1 MKRIYLILISILMF
15 AQAAVAVE
23 PTSELL
29 AETPQ
34 TPDQIRAAAR
44 EQVISSLNLSK
55 EARNRFEPIYD
66 EYREALAEAV
76 RTSNEQLDEVSPLN
90 AMKVNLMNVSATAQV
105 KLDYID
111 RFAEVLSSAQIHQLY
126 NSEGAIAWTVRKKAV
141 VDFEGNVSMND
152 NTFYLDSALYWQL
165 ANESDKNEVLSYVN
179 DVMNDPRTSTYVIGD
194 DGKLL
199 PIESVPAPEVKQQY
213 YRMNGKR
220 TPLVS
225 PTGQIIE
232 QNYGKIVNYHTLRV
246 DGRIKVII
254 APSVS
259 TLKVRCDRAFMDVVK
274 YEMRDGVLS
283 LSIDHKKCSAW
294 TGDMKVEVYLPVSS
308 HLSRIYADNTAS
320 VQIKTSLRTDVLTF
334 DVNNRASVSATGH
347 LIAQKVTVNANGYS
361 KFDANV
367 FTTNRDGSTMKNGMV
382 LYNLNG
388 RSEVSGTVVTNT
400 FVGKANGYSDLNIGT
415 SIHEARFVLNGR
427 SKLRGEIGA
436 TTLRVELNGY
446 SDVMSDQITF
456 EKSAVFELNGRSS
469 ITAKRMS
476 APQGAKFSAKLESY
490 SKINIGAGR
499 ATEGFVTLSGG
510 SEFNASKFDVRNLT
524 VVANDYSSAD
534 VLCSGKLRA
543 TTTNPYA
550 RINYSG
556 NCTVESIAP
565 SIQRK

>member
-1 MKRIYLILISILMF
+1 MKRIYLILIAIFCTISVAF
-15 AQAAVAVE
+15 ATEPAAE
-23 PTSELL
+23 E
-29 AETPQ
+29 PQ
-34 TPDQIRAAAR
+34 TPDEIRAAAR

-55 EARNRFEPIYD
+55 ETRRQFEPIYD
-66 EYREALAEAV
+66 EYRAALAEAT
-76 RTSNEQLDEVSPLN
+76 RTANEQLDEATPLN
-90 AMKVNLMNVSATAQV
+90 AMKVNLMNVAATAQV

-126 NSEGAIAWTVRKKAV
+126 NSEGSLAWTIRRVAG

-152 NTFYLDSALYWQL
+152 NTFYIDSALYWQL
-165 ANESDKNEVLSYVN
+165 ANESDQNEVLDYVK
-179 DVMNDPRTSTYVIGD
+179 DVMKDPRTRTYVLGD

-213 YRMNGKR
+213 YRLNGKR
-220 TPLVS
+220 TPLLS

-232 QNYGKIVNYHTLRV
+232 QDYGKIVNYHTMRV

-259 TLKVRCDRAFMDVVK
+259 TLKVRCDRAFMDAVK

-283 LSIDHKKCSAW
+283 LSIDHKKYSAW

-308 HLSRIYADNTAS
+308 HLSRISANNTAS
-320 VQIKTSLRTDVLTF
+320 VQIKTSLRTDMLTF

-361 KFDANV
+361 KFNANV
-367 FTTNRDGSTMKNGMV
+367 LTTNRDGSTMKNGMV
-382 LYNLNG
+382 LYNLDG
-388 RSEVSGTVVTNT
+388 RSEVGGTVVTNT

-446 SDVMSDQITF
+446 SDVASDQITF
-456 EKSAVFELNGRSS
+456 EKSAVLLLNGRSS
-469 ITAKRMS
+469 IIAKRMS
-476 APQGAKFSAKLESY
+476 APQGAKFSAKLEGY

-499 ATEGFVTLSGG
+499 ATEGFVSLAGR
-510 SEFNASKFDVRNLT
+510 SEFNAAKFDVRNLT

-556 NCTVESIAP
+556 NCTVESVAP
-565 SIQRK
+565 SIQRR

>member
-1 MKRIYLILISILMF
+1 MKRIYLILIAIFCTISVAF
-15 AQAAVAVE
+15 ATEPVAE
-23 PTSELL
+23 E
-29 AETPQ
+29 PQ
-34 TPDQIRAAAR
+34 TPDEIRAAAR

-55 EARNRFEPIYD
+55 EARRQFEPIYD
-66 EYREALAEAV
+66 EYREALAGAV
-76 RTSNEQLDEVSPLN
+76 RTANEQLGEVSPLN

-111 RFAEVLSSAQIHQLY
+111 RFAEVLSSAQINQLY

-179 DVMNDPRTSTYVIGD
+179 DVMNDPRTRTYVIGD

-232 QNYGKIVNYHTLRV
+232 QDYGKIVKYHTLRV

-259 TLKVRCDRAFMDVVK
+259 TFKVRCDRAFMDIVK
-274 YEMRDGVLS
+274 YNMRDGELS
-283 LSIDHKKCSAW
+283 LSLDHKKYSAW

-308 HLSRIYADNTAS
+308 HLQRVYANNTAS

-347 LIAQKVTVNANGYS
+347 LIAQEVTVNANGCS

-367 FTTNRDGSTMKNGMV
+367 LTTNRDGSTMKNGMV
-382 LYNLNG
+382 LYNLDG

-427 SKLRGEIGA
+427 SKLRGEISA

-456 EKSAVFELNGRSS
+456 EKSAVLLLNGRSS

-476 APQGAKFSAKLESY
+476 APQGAKFSAKLEGY
-490 SKINIGAGR
+490 SKMNIGSGR
-499 ATEGFVTLSGG
+499 ATEGFVTLSGR

-556 NCTVESIAP
+556 NCTVESVAP

>member
-1 MKRIYLILISILMF
+1 MKRIYLILIAIFCTISVAF
-15 AQAAVAVE
+15 ATEPAAE
-23 PTSELL
+23 E
-29 AETPQ
+29 PQ
-34 TPDQIRAAAR
+34 TPDEIRAAAR

-55 EARNRFEPIYD
+55 ETRRQFEPIYD
-66 EYREALAEAV
+66 EYRAALAEAT
-76 RTSNEQLDEVSPLN
+76 RTANEQLDEATPLN
-90 AMKVNLMNVSATAQV
+90 AMKVNLMNVAATAQV

-126 NSEGAIAWTVRKKAV
+126 NSEGSLAWTIRRVAG

-152 NTFYLDSALYWQL
+152 NTFYIDSALYWQL
-165 ANESDKNEVLSYVN
+165 ANESDQNEVLDYVK
-179 DVMNDPRTSTYVIGD
+179 DVMKDPRTRTYVLGD

-213 YRMNGKR
+213 YRLNGKR
-220 TPLVS
+220 TPLLS
-225 PTGQIIE
+225 PTGQTIE
-232 QNYGKIVNYHTLRV
+232 QDYGKIVNYHTLRV

-259 TLKVRCDRAFMDVVK
+259 TLKVRCDRAFMDAVK

-283 LSIDHKKCSAW
+283 LSIDHKKYSAW

-308 HLSRIYADNTAS
+308 HLSRISANNTAS
-320 VQIKTSLRTDVLTF
+320 VQIKTSLRTDMLTF
-334 DVNNRASVSATGH
+334 DVNNRASVSAMGH

-367 FTTNRDGSTMKNGMV
+367 LTTNRDGSTMKNGMV
-382 LYNLNG
+382 LYNLDG

-446 SDVMSDQITF
+446 SDVASDQITF
-456 EKSAVFELNGRSS
+456 EKSAVLLLNGRSS
-469 ITAKRMS
+469 IIAKRMS
-476 APQGAKFSAKLESY
+476 APQGAKFSAKLEGY

-499 ATEGFVTLSGG
+499 ATEGFVSLAGR
-510 SEFNASKFDVRNLT
+510 SEFNAAKFDVRNLT

-556 NCTVESIAP
+556 NCTVESVAP
-565 SIQRK
+565 SIQRR

>member
-1 MKRIYLILISILMF
+1 MKRIYLILIAIFCTISVAF
-15 AQAAVAVE
+15 ATEPAAE
-23 PTSELL
+23 E
-29 AETPQ
+29 PQ
-34 TPDQIRAAAR
+34 TPDEIRAAAR

-55 EARNRFEPIYD
+55 ETRRQFEPIYD
-66 EYREALAEAV
+66 EYRAALAEAT
-76 RTSNEQLDEVSPLN
+76 RTANEQLDEATPLN
-90 AMKVNLMNVSATAQV
+90 AMKVNLMNVAATAQV

-126 NSEGAIAWTVRKKAV
+126 NSEGSLAWTIRRVAG

-152 NTFYLDSALYWQL
+152 NTFYIDSALYWQL
-165 ANESDKNEVLSYVN
+165 ANESDQNEVLDYVK
-179 DVMNDPRTSTYVIGD
+179 DVMKDPRTRTYVLGD

-213 YRMNGKR
+213 YRLNGKR
-220 TPLVS
+220 TPLLS

-232 QNYGKIVNYHTLRV
+232 QDYGKIVNYHTLRV

-259 TLKVRCDRAFMDVVK
+259 TLKVRCDRAFMDAVK

-283 LSIDHKKCSAW
+283 LSIDHKKYSAW

-308 HLSRIYADNTAS
+308 HLSRISANNTAS
-320 VQIKTSLRTDVLTF
+320 VQIKTSLRTDMLTF

-361 KFDANV
+361 KFNANV
-367 FTTNRDGSTMKNGMV
+367 LTTNRDGSTMKNGMV
-382 LYNLNG
+382 LYNLDG

-400 FVGKANGYSDLNIGT
+400 FVGKANGYSDLNIGA

-446 SDVMSDQITF
+446 SDVASDQITF
-456 EKSAVFELNGRSS
+456 EKSAVLLLNGRSS
-469 ITAKRMS
+469 IIAKCMS
-476 APQGAKFSAKLESY
+476 APQGAKFSAKLEGY

-499 ATEGFVTLSGG
+499 ATEGFVSLAGR
-510 SEFNASKFDVRNLT
+510 SEFNAAKFDVRNLT

-556 NCTVESIAP
+556 NCTVESVAP
-565 SIQRK
+565 SIQRR

>member
-1 MKRIYLILISILMF
+1 MKRIYLILIAIFCTISVAF
-15 AQAAVAVE
+15 ATEPAAE
-23 PTSELL
+23 E
-29 AETPQ
+29 PQ
-34 TPDQIRAAAR
+34 TPDEIRAAAR

-55 EARNRFEPIYD
+55 ETRRQFEPIYD
-66 EYREALAEAV
+66 EYRAALAEAT
-76 RTSNEQLDEVSPLN
+76 RTANEQLDEATPLN
-90 AMKVNLMNVSATAQV
+90 AMKVNLMNVAATAQV

-126 NSEGAIAWTVRKKAV
+126 NSEGSLAWTIRRVAG

-152 NTFYLDSALYWQL
+152 NTFYIDSALYWQL
-165 ANESDKNEVLSYVN
+165 ANESDQNEVLDYVK
-179 DVMNDPRTSTYVIGD
+179 DVMKDPRTRTYVLGD

-213 YRMNGKR
+213 YRLNGKR
-220 TPLVS
+220 TPLLS

-232 QNYGKIVNYHTLRV
+232 QDYGKIVNYHTLRV

-259 TLKVRCDRAFMDVVK
+259 TLKVRCDRAFMDAVT

-283 LSIDHKKCSAW
+283 LSIDHKKYSAW

-308 HLSRIYADNTAS
+308 HLSRISANNTAS
-320 VQIKTSLRTDVLTF
+320 VQIKTSLRTDMLTF

-361 KFDANV
+361 KFNANV
-367 FTTNRDGSTMKNGMV
+367 LTTNRDGSTMKNGMV
-382 LYNLNG
+382 LYNLDG

-446 SDVMSDQITF
+446 SDVASDQITF
-456 EKSAVFELNGRSS
+456 EKSAVLLLNGRSS
-469 ITAKRMS
+469 IIAKRMS
-476 APQGAKFSAKLESY
+476 APQGAKFSAKLEGY

-499 ATEGFVTLSGG
+499 ATEGFVSLAGR
-510 SEFNASKFDVRNLT
+510 SEFNAAKFDVRNLT

-556 NCTVESIAP
+556 NCTVESVAP
-565 SIQRK
+565 SIQRR

>member
-1 MKRIYLILISILMF
+1 MKRIYLILIAIFCTISVAF
-15 AQAAVAVE
+15 ATE
-23 PTSELL
+23 PATE
-29 AETPQ
+29 EPQ
-34 TPDQIRAAAR
+34 TPDEIRAAAR

-55 EARNRFEPIYD
+55 EARRQFEPIYD
-66 EYREALAEAV
+66 EYREALAGAV
-76 RTSNEQLDEVSPLN
+76 RTANEQLDEVTPLN
-90 AMKVNLMNVSATAQV
+90 GMKANLMNVAATAQV

-126 NSEGAIAWTVRKKAV
+126 NSEGAIAWTVRKRAEV
-141 VDFEGNVSMND
+141 VDSEGNVSMND
-152 NTFYLDSALYWQL
+152 NTLYLDGALLGQL
-165 ANESDKNEVLSYVN
+165 PDESDKSEALSYAN
-179 DVMNDPRTSTYVIGD
+179 DAMKDPRTRTYVLGD

-220 TPLVS
+220 TPLLT

-232 QNYGKIVNYHTLRV
+232 QDYGKIVKYHTLRV

-259 TLKVRCDRAFMDVVK
+259 TLKVRCDRAFMDGVK
-274 YEMRDGVLS
+274 YDMRDGVLS
-283 LSIDHKKCSAW
+283 LSIDHKKHPAW

-308 HLSRIYADNTAS
+308 HLQRVYANNTAS

-367 FTTNRDGSTMKNGMV
+367 LTTNRDGSTMKNGMV
-382 LYNLNG
+382 LYNLDG

-446 SDVMSDQITF
+446 SDVTSDQITF
-456 EKSAVFELNGRSS
+456 EKSAVLLLNGRSS

-476 APQGAKFSAKLESY
+476 APQSAKFSAKLEGY
-490 SKINIGAGR
+490 SKINIGSGR
-499 ATEGFVTLSGG
+499 ATEGFVTLSGR
-510 SEFNASKFDVRNLT
+510 SEFNAAKFDVRNLT

-556 NCTVESIAP
+556 NCTVESVAP

>member
-1 MKRIYLILISILMF
+1 MKRIYFILIAIFCTISVAF
-15 AQAAVAVE
+15 ATEPAAE
-23 PTSELL
+23 E
-29 AETPQ
+29 PQ
-34 TPDQIRAAAR
+34 TPDEIRAAAR

-55 EARNRFEPIYD
+55 ETRKKFEPIYD
-66 EYREALAEAV
+66 EYRAALAKAT
-76 RTSNEQLDEVSPLN
+76 RTANEQLGEVTPLN
-90 AMKVNLMNVSATAQV
+90 GMKANLMNVAATAQV
-105 KLDYID
+105 KLNYID
-111 RFAEVLSSAQIHQLY
+111 RFAEVLSSAQINQLY

-152 NTFYLDSALYWQL
+152 NTLYLDGALLGQL
-165 ANESDKNEVLSYVN
+165 TNESDKNEVLSYVN
-179 DVMNDPRTSTYVIGD
+179 DAMNDPRARVYVVGD
-194 DGKLL
+194 GGKLL

-220 TPLVS
+220 TPLLS

-232 QNYGKIVNYHTLRV
+232 QDYGKIVKYHTLRV

-259 TLKVRCDRAFMDVVK
+259 TLKVRCDRAFMDIVE
-274 YEMRDGVLS
+274 YNMRDGVLS
-283 LSIDHKKCSAW
+283 LSLDHRKHPAW

-308 HLSRIYADNTAS
+308 HLRRISANNTAS

-334 DVNNRASVSATGH
+334 DVNNRASVSVTGH
-347 LIAQKVTVNANGYS
+347 LIAQKVTVNANNYS

-367 FTTNRDGSTMKNGMV
+367 LTTNRDGSTMKNGMV
-382 LYNLNG
+382 LYNLDG

-427 SKLRGEIGA
+427 SKLRGEISA

-446 SDVMSDQITF
+446 SDVTSDQITF

-476 APQGAKFSAKLESY
+476 APQGAKFSAKLEGY
-490 SKINIGAGR
+490 SKINIGSGR
-499 ATEGFVTLSGG
+499 ATEGFVTLSGR
-510 SEFNASKFDVRNLT
+510 SEFNAAKFDVRNLT

-556 NCTVESIAP
+556 NCTVESVAP

>member
-1 MKRIYLILISILMF
+1 MKRIYLILIAIFCAISAAF
-15 AQAAVAVE
+15 ATEPAAEV
-23 PTSELL
+23 
-29 AETPQ
+29 PQ
-34 TPDQIRAAAR
+34 TPDEIRAAAR

-55 EARNRFEPIYD
+55 ETRRQFEPIYD
-66 EYREALAEAV
+66 EYRAALTKAT
-76 RTSNEQLDEVSPLN
+76 RTANEQLDEATPLN
-90 AMKVNLMNVSATAQV
+90 AMKVNLMNVAATAQV

-126 NSEGAIAWTVRKKAV
+126 NSEGSLAWTIRRVAG

-152 NTFYLDSALYWQL
+152 NTFYIDSALYWQL
-165 ANESDKNEVLSYVN
+165 ANESDKNEVLDYVK
-179 DVMNDPRTSTYVIGD
+179 DVMKDPRTRTYVLGD

-213 YRMNGKR
+213 YRQNGKR
-220 TPLVS
+220 TPLLS
-225 PTGQIIE
+225 PTGQTIE

-259 TLKVRCDRAFMDVVK
+259 TLKVRCDRAFMDGVK
-274 YEMRDGVLS
+274 YDMRDGVLS
-283 LSIDHKKCSAW
+283 LSIDHKKYSAW

-308 HLSRIYADNTAS
+308 HLRRIYANNTAS

-367 FTTNRDGSTMKNGMV
+367 LTTNRDGSTMKNGMV
-382 LYNLNG
+382 LCNLDG
-388 RSEVSGTVVTNT
+388 RSEVRGTVVTNT

-427 SKLRGEIGA
+427 SKLRGEISA

-446 SDVMSDQITF
+446 SDVTSDQITF
-456 EKSAVFELNGRSS
+456 EKSAVLLLNGRSS

-476 APQGAKFSAKLESY
+476 APQGAKFSAKLGGY
-490 SKINIGAGR
+490 SKINIGSGR
-499 ATEGFVTLSGG
+499 ATEGFVTLSGR

-543 TTTNPYA
+543 TATHQSA